1 MLVPD
6 STDHRTIYTCIA
18 ISNGDVV
25 CYKLADSTV
34 KGSPSTWVFERSLGT
49 NHNKLFAMTL
59 SDNEAYLLSTL
70 ALGYKLW
77 HVTEES
83 ADGGSPM
90 TELKLPPNVRN
101 IPGKNQLRCLAAL
114 TRDEQYVIGAVRK
127 NIYVWQV
134 RDAQLL
140 KTLDI
145 HFGRVMALRCVSK
158 LNKAITASIDKS
170 IKIWNLDNIREA
182 VYTIDR
188 HEKPIEQLHLAANA
202 YVGATTT
209 RNCVGVWNL
218 DTGRLMK
225 TLATSAHSSIV
236 THSAITADAAYV
248 ISAESGN
255 ILLWDVTK
263 EKVIHQD
270 AQKDVQQIL
279 LTDNDAKY
287 LTVSK
292 VAFNRCRCV
301 CRELPSAL
309 QIYEFEYVM
318 KKYRDVVV
326 TSDGLFLVVPTMDKS
341 GDRLGVYH
349 TNTGTHMYDATPKFP
364 RYRDFTRVVAMP
376 KDPQQVALIDD
387 EKGNVWDVKKKSFVR
402 SIARWNGT
410 CTRDGKYGLYAPTR
424 GGLDLLE
431 LKTAKTVHTLIPRI
445 AEGVFSVQ
453 TLFTNN
459 DAYAV
464 YYHSG
469 HRSVRV
475 FRVADGVKIADYKA
489 HADIRDIASTPGGAS
504 IVLGAVDGSLVV
516 LTIADPLNPSNKDF
530 LASLP
535 SRQLKTLSPRHRGK
549 EAGVSNGGVSPKP
562 PLKKSRSR
570 SKFVAAVQVAKITSR
585 ATGVGQTSRAC
596 VLS

>member
-1 MLVPD
+1 MCLLVPD
-6 STDHRTIYTCIA
+6 SADHRTIYTCIA

-25 CYKLADSTV
+25 RYTRTDSSDDESQSKWT
-34 KGSPSTWVFERSLGT
+34 FDRSLGT

-59 SDNEAYLLSTL
+59 SDDETYLLSTL

-77 HVTEES
+77 HVSETD

-90 TELKLPPNVRN
+90 TELKLPPGVRN
-101 IPGKNQLRCLAAL
+101 IPGKNQLRCLAAF
-114 TRDEQYVIGAVRK
+114 TRDNEYVIGAVRK
-127 NIYVWQV
+127 NVYVWQLQGG
-134 RDAQLL
+134 QLL
-140 KTLDI
+140 KTLDM
-145 HFGRVMALRCVSK
+145 HFGRVMSLLCVAK

-188 HEKPIEQLHLAANA
+188 HEKPIEQLRLAANA

-209 RNCVGVWNL
+209 RNCVGIWNL
-218 DTGRLMK
+218 DTGRLTT

-236 THSAITADAAYV
+236 THSIITADAAYV

-255 ILLWDVTK
+255 VMLWDVSK

-270 AQKDVQQIL
+270 VQKDVQQLL
-279 LTDNDAKY
+279 LTDGDAKY

-309 QIYEFEYVM
+309 QIYEFEFLI
-318 KKYRDVVV
+318 KRYRDLVV
-326 TSDGLFLVVPTMDKS
+326 TSDGLFLVVLTTDKT
-341 GDRLGVYH
+341 GDRISVYH
-349 TNTGTHMYDATPKFP
+349 NNTGTHMYDAALKYA
-364 RYRDFTRVVAMP
+364 RNRDVARIVAMP
-376 KDPQQVALIDD
+376 RDAQQVALIDD
-387 EKGNVWDVKKKSFVR
+387 EKGNVWDVKKKSVVR
-402 SIARWNGT
+402 SVSRWNGT

-424 GGLDLLE
+424 GGLELLD
-431 LKTAKTVHTLIPRI
+431 LKTGKTVHTLIPRI

-459 DAYAV
+459 DVHAV

-475 FRVADGVKIADYKA
+475 FRVADGVQIADYKA
-489 HADIRDIASTPGGAS
+489 HADIRDIASTSGGTS
-504 IVLGAVDGSLVV
+504 VVLGAVDGSLVV
-516 LTIADPLNPSNKDF
+516 LTIADPIDPTNKDF
-530 LASLP
+530 VANLP
-535 SRQLKTLSPRHRGK
+535 SRQLNTASMSPRRIN
-549 EAGVSNGGVSPKP
+549 GVLNTRP
-562 PLKKSRSR
+562 PLKRSR
-570 SKFVAAVQVAKITSR
+570 TRAKFVAAVQVAKLTSR
-585 ATGVGQTSRAC
+585 AGVAQTSRAC